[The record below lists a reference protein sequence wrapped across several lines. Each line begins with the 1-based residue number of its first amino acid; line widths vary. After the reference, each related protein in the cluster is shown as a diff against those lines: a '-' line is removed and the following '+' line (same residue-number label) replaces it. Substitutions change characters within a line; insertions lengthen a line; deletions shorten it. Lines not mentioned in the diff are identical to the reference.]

1 MNKRL
6 YIQTLALGLFVW
18 SVRLDA
24 ALAQTPPPPPL
35 SAVSN
40 QTFKRQAQPDMKQP
54 VTSRQP
60 LTRAVPLSATAPSPW
75 QRLTRQPTFFAG
87 AMLLLTDG
95 TVMVHDQGS
104 KNNGSSNWW
113 RLTPDVN
120 GSYLNGKWSKLAS
133 LPSGYAPLYF
143 ASAIL
148 PDGRVIIEGGNYNN
162 GQQVFTNLGAIYD
175 PLANKWAPVSPPDRK
190 GWEKIGAAASTVLAN
205 GTFMIGGISTIE
217 QVLFNPT
224 DLSWTVTGKGKADIN
239 AKENWTLLPN
249 GRVLTVDTNNLQ
261 YLTNSEL
268 YLPELIRKSCSKCTS
283 GRWICGG
290 STIVLLPDTNKDG
303 SGTHE
308 MGPQLLRPDGTVFAA
323 GATGHTAV
331 YDSLEGTWKPAPD
344 FPNPNGTSTGQYS
357 AGDSPAAL
365 LPSGNVL
372 VMASPGVGNQP
383 PAHFFVFDGTNLKQI
398 IPDPRNAV
406 NLSAYYGYMIVLPT
420 GQVMFNSRFGDI
432 ELYTDSGA
440 IADGTAPTITT
451 VPTTL
456 VTGMSYPL
464 TGKQLNGV
472 SQAAAY
478 GEGYQSAT
486 NYPLVRIVIAKTKHV
501 FYARTFGH
509 SSMGVTPGAVSSTN
523 FTVPAGIETGAA
535 TLFAVANGIASNPI
549 SVTVA
554 KK

>member
-1 MNKRL
+1 M
-6 YIQTLALGLFVW
+6 GLFVW
-18 SVRLDA
+18 SVGLDA
-24 ALAQTPPPPPL
+24 ALAQTPPPPPPL
-35 SAVSN
+35 PPVSN

-54 VTSRQP
+54 VTSQQP
-60 LTRAVPLSATAPSPW
+60 SARTVLLSAAVPSPW
-75 QRLTRQPTFFAG
+75 QRLTRQPPFFAG

-95 TVMVHDQGS
+95 TVMVHDQGT

-113 RLTPDVN
+113 RLAPDIN
-120 GSYLNGKWSKLAS
+120 GSYLNGTWSKLAP
-133 LPSGYAPLYF
+133 LPAGYAPLYF
-143 ASAIL
+143 ASAVL

-175 PLANKWAPVSPPDRK
+175 PLANKWTPVPPPDRK
-190 GWEKIGAAASTVLAN
+190 GWETIGAAAGTALAN
-205 GTFMIGGISTIE
+205 GTFMMGGISTTE
-217 QVLFNPT
+217 QALFNPG
-224 DLSWTVTGKGKADIN
+224 DLSWTITGKGKADIN

-249 GRVLTVDTNNLQ
+249 GRVVTVDTNNLK

-268 YLPELIRKSCSKCTS
+268 YLPESIREASAQCIS
-283 GRWICGG
+283 GRWISGG
-290 STIVLLPDTNKDG
+290 STIVMLPDTNKDG

-331 YDSLEGTWKPAPD
+331 YDSLAEKWKAAPD
-344 FPNPNGTSTGQYS
+344 FPNPNGTSAGQYS
-357 AGDSPAAL
+357 AGDGPAAL

-372 VMASPGVGNQP
+372 VMASPGVGHQK

-398 IPDPRNAV
+398 IPDPRNAA

-432 ELYTDSGA
+432 ELYTDMGS
-440 IADGTAPTITT
+440 IAANATPTIAPPPTN
-451 VPTTL
+451 PTTL
-456 VTGMSYPL
+456 VAKMSYTL
-464 TGKQLNGV
+464 IGTQLNGV
-472 SQAAAY
+472 SQATAY

-486 NYPLVRIVIAKTKHV
+486 NYPLVRIVNAKTKHV

-509 SSMGVTPGAVSSTN
+509 SGMGVTPGAAASTQ
-523 FTVPAGIETGAA
+523 FTVPAGIEAGNAM
-535 TLFAVANGIASNPI
+535 LFAVANGIASNPI